1 MLHLLAFQPH
11 LWIPVSFVM
20 KPRQIPPF
28 LHDLLRSRFI
38 QLFVRTFMRWQQAE
52 CLEMGASLSYYALF
66 SLFPIFL
73 VIWSLL
79 AKVAPAIICYKPLW
93 TLLASSFVQV
103 SQPLETYCTYK
114 LNLSAL
120 SEIVEQYIPSEDA
133 YNIVAGTLNQL
144 QDDSTSASIIGFII
158 LFFSASNVFAAL
170 DRAVQKIWRLHKQ
183 RQDKQNFVSTVLQF
197 LLNKILAFAL
207 VLGTVVLIIISF
219 LSKIAIGVL
228 AKLLQGVDSKISFIQ
243 IDDLGLIS
251 GIQFG
256 ATILMFMLVVMILF
270 KVLPS
275 TRITWRDVFPGSVLT
290 VTLFIVLQHLVSN
303 SIISI
308 GSRFKS
314 YGVIGGVM
322 VLMFWIYLT
331 CQIFFMGNALT
342 YVYTYLYGSRCGK
355 ELAEK

>member
-1 MLHLLAFQPH
+1 
-11 LWIPVSFVM
+11 
-20 KPRQIPPF
+20 
-28 LHDLLRSRFI
+28 
-38 QLFVRTFMRWQQAE
+38 MRWQQAE

-79 AKVAPAIICYKPLW
+79 AKVAPAIICYKPLRK
-93 TLLASSFVQV
+93 LLLSSFVQV
-103 SQPLETYCTYK
+103 SQLEKYCTHK
-114 LNLSAL
+114 LDLSAL
-120 SEIVEQYIPSEDA
+120 SEIVRPYIPSDEA
-133 YNIVAGTLNQL
+133 YNIIAGTLNQL
-144 QDDSTSASIIGFII
+144 QNDSTSASIIGFII

-170 DRAVQKIWRLHKQ
+170 DRTVQKIWRLHKQ
-183 RQDKQNFVSTVLQF
+183 RQGNQNFVSAVLQF
-197 LLNKILAFAL
+197 LFNKILAFAL

-228 AKLLQGVDSKISFIQ
+228 DKLLQGVDSKISFIQ

-342 YVYTYLYGSRCGK
+342 YVYTYLYGSRRGK
-355 ELAEK
+355 AIDQAH

>member
-1 MLHLLAFQPH
+1 
-11 LWIPVSFVM
+11 M
-20 KPRQIPPF
+20 KPRQIPPL
-28 LHDLLRSRFI
+28 LHDLLRSKFI

-73 VIWSLL
+73 VIWSII
-79 AKVAPAIICYKPLW
+79 ARIAPAMICYDGFRK
-93 TLLASSFVQV
+93 LLSSLFFVQA
-103 SQPLETYCTYK
+103 SEALETYC
-114 LNLSAL
+114 LQVPDPSRAL
-120 SEIVEQYIPSEDA
+120 LELAKNSIPSEDA
-133 YNIVAGTLNQL
+133 YNIVAGTFTQL
-144 QDDSTSASIIGFII
+144 QQDSTSAGIIGFIL

-170 DRAVQKIWRLHKQ
+170 DRAVQKIWKLHKEQ
-183 RQDKQNFVSTVLQF
+183 HGNQNFVSTVLQF
-197 LLNKILAFAL
+197 VLNKVLAFAL
-207 VLGTVVLIIISF
+207 VLGTAALIIISF

-228 AKLLQGVDSKISFIQ
+228 DKLLKGVDSRISFIQ
-243 IDDLGLIS
+243 IEDLDVINGV
-251 GIQFG
+251 QFG

-275 TRITWRDVFPGSVLT
+275 TRITWRDVLPGALVT

-342 YVYTYLYGSRCGK
+342 YVYTHLYGSRRNKTIDQGS
-355 ELAEK
+355 

>member
-1 MLHLLAFQPH
+1 
-11 LWIPVSFVM
+11 
-20 KPRQIPPF
+20 
-28 LHDLLRSRFI
+28 
-38 QLFVRTFMRWQQAE
+38 MRWQQAE

-73 VIWSLL
+73 VIWSIV
-79 AKVAPAIICYKPLW
+79 ARIAPAVVCNVGFSN
-93 TLLASSFVQV
+93 LLSSFFVRA
-103 SQPLETYCTYK
+103 SQAIETYC
-114 LNLSAL
+114 SRVPDPSQAL
-120 SEIVEQYIPSEDA
+120 LELARTSIPSEEA
-133 YNIVAGTLNQL
+133 YKIVEATFTQL
-144 QDDSTSASIIGFII
+144 QQDSTSAGIIGFVL

-170 DRAVQKIWRLHKQ
+170 DRSVQKIWRLHKQ
-183 RQDKQNFVSTVLQF
+183 RQGKQNFVSTVLQF

-207 VLGTVVLIIISF
+207 VLGTAALIIISF

-228 AKLLQGVDSKISFIQ
+228 DKLLKGVDSKISFIQ

-256 ATILMFMLVVMILF
+256 ATILTFMIVVMILF

-275 TRITWRDVFPGSVLT
+275 TRITWRDVLPGSFLT
-290 VTLFIVLQHLVSN
+290 VMFFMLLQNLVSN

-342 YVYTYLYGSRCGK
+342 YVYTHLYGSRRD
-355 ELAEK
+355 EPLDQLR

>member
-1 MLHLLAFQPH
+1 
-11 LWIPVSFVM
+11 M
-20 KPRQIPPF
+20 KPRKIPPL

-38 QLFVRTFMRWQQAE
+38 QLFVHTFMRWQQAE

-79 AKVAPAIICYKPLW
+79 AKVAPRIICYEPLQN
-93 TLLASSFVQV
+93 LLAFSFAQV
-103 SQPLETYCTYK
+103 DQSLETYCTSS
-114 LNLSAL
+114 LNLSSL
-120 SEIVEQYIPSEDA
+120 LDIVGQYLPSDEA

-170 DRAVQKIWRLHKQ
+170 DRAVQKIWQLHKQ
-183 RQDKQNFVSTVLQF
+183 RQGKQNFVSAILQF
-197 LLNKILAFAL
+197 VFNKILAFAL

-219 LSKIAIGVL
+219 LSKIVVGVL
-228 AKLLQGVDSKISFIQ
+228 DKLLQNVDNRISFIQ

-251 GIQFG
+251 GLQFG
-256 ATILMFMLVVMILF
+256 VTILMFMVVVMILF

-275 TRITWRDVFPGSVLT
+275 TNITWRDVLPGSILT
-290 VTLFIVLQHLVSN
+290 VALFIIFQHLVSN

-342 YVYTYLYGSRCGK
+342 YAYTHLYGSRHGK
-355 ELAEK
+355 PIDQVH

>member
-1 MLHLLAFQPH
+1 
-11 LWIPVSFVM
+11 
-20 KPRQIPPF
+20 
-28 LHDLLRSRFI
+28 
-38 QLFVRTFMRWQQAE
+38 MRWQQAE

-79 AKVAPAIICYKPLW
+79 AKVAPRIICYEPLQN
-93 TLLASSFVQV
+93 LLAFSFAQV
-103 SQPLETYCTYK
+103 DQSLETYCTSS
-114 LNLSAL
+114 LNLSSL
-120 SEIVEQYIPSEDA
+120 LDIVGQYLPSDEA

-170 DRAVQKIWRLHKQ
+170 DRAVQKIWQLHKQ
-183 RQDKQNFVSTVLQF
+183 RQGKQNFVSAILQF
-197 LLNKILAFAL
+197 VFNKILAFAL

-219 LSKIAIGVL
+219 LSKIVVGVL
-228 AKLLQGVDSKISFIQ
+228 DKLLQNVDNRISFIQ

-251 GIQFG
+251 GLQFG
-256 ATILMFMLVVMILF
+256 VTILMFMVVVMILF

-275 TRITWRDVFPGSVLT
+275 TNITWRDVLPGSILT
-290 VTLFIVLQHLVSN
+290 VALFIIFQHLVSN

-342 YVYTYLYGSRCGK
+342 YAYTHLYGSRHGK
-355 ELAEK
+355 PIDQVH